1 MKVGFI
7 GLTHLGQTMKTAAEL
22 RGMATEVD
30 NLASCDLVMVT
41 QDVGDHDDLKAVD
54 ACMEQAMALPG
65 DIPIVLVSQV
75 PPGYTRRWVKYRPS
89 NRYSLFYQVDT
100 LIIRSALRRAVF
112 PERIIYGVNDPNAN
126 AFGSAAYR
134 EYLRQFECPLFPMT
148 LESAEFCKLAINYYL
163 ASQINTAN
171 KLSAIAAEIGADW
184 DEIVPGLWTDARI
197 GNCAY
202 LVPGKPEGHL
212 PRDLRTIDRLW
223 NEMESK
229 RKVA

>member
-30 NLASCDLVMVT
+30 NLTSCDLVMVT
-41 QDVGDHDDLKAVD
+41 QDVEDHDDLAAVD
-54 ACMEQAMALPG
+54 ACMEQAVALPEE
-65 DIPIVLVSQV
+65 IPVVLVSQV
-75 PPGYTRRWVKYRPS
+75 PPGYTRRWLKRRAHIY
-89 NRYSLFYQVDT
+89 YQVDT

-112 PERIIYGVNDPNAN
+112 PERIIYGIGNPYSKYPG
-126 AFGSAAYR
+126 FAAYG
-134 EYLRQFECPLFPMT
+134 EYMRHFECPTFGMR

-171 KLSAIAAEIGADW
+171 KLSAIAAEVGADW
-184 DEIVPGLWTDARI
+184 DEIVPGLWSDARI
-197 GNCAY
+197 GNKAY
-202 LVPGKPEGHL
+202 IVPGKPEGHL
-212 PRDLRTIDRLW
+212 PRDLRTIERLW
-223 NEMESK
+223 SKMESK